1 MLIVLHELEE
11 FGGCFTAKGEV
22 VGEVDERKCC
32 NGNEICQTTK
42 GSNAGL
48 FDRKSTFDVLE
59 KDFDL
64 PAVVVGVGGEDGG
77 FAHRFLS
84 PVFLDEVGGVKVDGG
99 VVEGGRNDENGVVCF
114 VGWKKAL
121 APSDDGVG
129 FVCRRG

>member
-1 MLIVLHELEE
+1 MLHCNEGALD
-11 FGGCFTAKGEV
+11 
-22 VGEVDERKCC
+22 EVDERKCC
-32 NGNEICQTTK
+32 NGHEIGQKTT

-84 PVFLDEVGGVKVDGG
+84 PVFLDEVGGVAAGAVAIA
-99 VVEGGRNDENGVVCF
+99 
-114 VGWKKAL
+114 WSIA
-121 APSDDGVG
+121 
-129 FVCRRG
+129 